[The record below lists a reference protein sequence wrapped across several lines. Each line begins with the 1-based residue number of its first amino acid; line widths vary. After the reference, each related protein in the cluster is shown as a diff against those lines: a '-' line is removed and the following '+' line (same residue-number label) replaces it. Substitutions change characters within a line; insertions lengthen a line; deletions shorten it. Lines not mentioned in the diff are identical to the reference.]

1 MSGVVIDVTGDPE
14 GSMIVTARNCAG
26 SINEGG
32 LERRAPATPGP
43 ATRADTAMSAAIATM
58 SLIRTIAASPYPN
71 IGKRVRS
78 NQGSFCNGCVAYSAC
93 MLPDDAFQTA
103 PLERSIDLLGPLNLR
118 LTLGLHGRGRF
129 DPALRFEVSGS
140 AWRATRTPDG
150 PVTLFIELEAGGTR
164 VRARAWGPGAPHALG
179 TVDALLGLDDDPSA
193 LVPRHPV
200 VAEAVRRFRGL
211 RIGWT
216 GNVMEALVPAI
227 LEQKVTGT
235 EASRAYRGIIA
246 RWGEDAPGP
255 PGLRVPPAATTL
267 ASLPYHAFHP
277 VGLERRRAE
286 LIRAVAREA
295 PRLERLAATAAGP
308 GGDPEPAYRVLRAFA
323 GIGPWTAAE
332 VGARAFGDPD
342 AVSVGDAHVPNTV
355 SWALAGEPRGTDERM
370 LELLEPY
377 RGQRGRVIRLLEA
390 SGVEAPRYGPRMAP
404 RRIERL

>member
-1 MSGVVIDVTGDPE
+1 MPQHDVF
-14 GSMIVTARNCAG
+14 
-26 SINEGG
+26 
-32 LERRAPATPGP
+32 
-43 ATRADTAMSAAIATM
+43 SA
-58 SLIRTIAASPYPN
+58 S
-71 IGKRVRS
+71 
-78 NQGSFCNGCVAYSAC
+78 
-93 MLPDDAFQTA
+93 
-103 PLERSIDLLGPLNLR
+103 PLERWIDLGGPLNLR
-118 LTLGLHGRGRF
+118 LTLVLHGRGRF
-129 DPALRFEVSGS
+129 DPALRFEDSGS
-140 AWRATRTPDG
+140 AWRAARTPDG
-150 PVTLFIELEAGGTR
+150 TATVLIELEAGGAR
-164 VRARAWGPGAPHALG
+164 VRARAWGPGAARALG
-179 TVDALLGLDDDPSA
+179 GLDALLGLDDDPSA

-200 VAEAVRRFRGL
+200 VADAVRRLRGL
-211 RIGWT
+211 RIGRT

-227 LEQKVTGT
+227 LEQKVTGS

-246 RWGEDAPGP
+246 LWGEDAPGP
-255 PGLRVPPAATTL
+255 AGLRVPPAAATL

-308 GGDPEPAYRVLRAFA
+308 GGDPESAYRALLSFP

-332 VGARAFGDPD
+332 VGIRALGDPD
-342 AVSVGDAHVPNTV
+342 AVSVGDAHLPSLI

-390 SGVEAPRYGPRMAP
+390 MGLRAPRYGPRMAP